1 MAACAKLSTQFPCQG
16 KHENIALLSL
26 LVIFSTHYWWK
37 LWSGICRGFTS
48 FTFSSSLNLLPAR
61 GGTLCSTWQGC
72 STPRDMTALDTLTQP
87 QYTPHTP
94 SPDPSS
100 HFTLLLPILRSLR
113 ASTSTPSLPSSVLH
127 SRLTWWQWW
136 WWWWRQW
143 WEKKQQWLLQ
153 EQSHRPPHH
162 PDPVISCFYQYIWF
176 VLPFN
181 CSSIFMSIVFV
192 DTSSGLCYIFQISKN
207 LKTFL

>member
-26 LVIFSTHYWWK
+26 LVIFFAAGDFFTPYWWK

-61 GGTLCSTWQGC
+61 GGTLCSTWQSC
-72 STPRDMTALDTLTQP
+72 STPRDMTALDTHTLT

-94 SPDPSS
+94 SPAPSS

-127 SRLTWWQWW
+127 SSHLMTITTMMMMMMMTPRTTPSSSSSP
-136 WWWWRQW
+136 RSRD
-143 WEKKQQWLLQ
+143 LL
-153 EQSHRPPHH
+153 
-162 PDPVISCFYQYIWF
+162 F
-176 VLPFN
+176 L
-181 CSSIFMSIVFV
+181 SIH
-192 DTSSGLCYIFQISKN
+192 
-207 LKTFL
+207 